1 MAQKI
6 ICHCSLGRQSNRPDR
21 RCNRR
26 KRERERVRVES
37 ALERERERGIERA
50 RKEQRTLV
58 EVEIQRKF
66 VH

>member
-26 KRERERVRVES
+26 KRERESEGRKCV
-37 ALERERERGIERA
+37 RERERGIERA